1 MGFQAQ
7 HPTNRFG
14 SKGTPGHT
22 PLSHTPDIPTVT
34 PQMKKGIPNHKLFW
48 LGVVLGMRN
57 RMSVGKL
64 PTDRTRNLRFF
75 RRLFGRRAL
84 WRKATPGRSMP
95 ERHRSLQHD
104 GDGSMAMACAVRM
117 LRWWNGEAP
126 CLTRGKT
133 MEVVQEKMY
142 QVMKKPWPVLEP
154 QLEVTNND
162 WKGHLTW
169 PSPQKKS
176 HNRIAR

>member
-1 MGFQAQ
+1 MKSLFLVYNTETPQGFRSSESSGHQASSMGFQAQ

-22 PLSHTPDIPTVT
+22 PLSHTPDIPFHNPPNVA
-34 PQMKKGIPNHKLFW
+34 GIPNHKLLGWGSFW
-48 LGVVLGMRN
+48 VCETGCLLESSN
-57 RMSVGKL
+57 RQDEKS
-64 PTDRTRNLRFF
+64 PI
-75 RRLFGRRAL
+75 AL

-104 GDGSMAMACAVRM
+104 GILAPLGCGGGV
-117 LRWWNGEAP
+117 GEAP

-142 QVMKKPWPVLEP
+142 Q
-154 QLEVTNND
+154 
-162 WKGHLTW
+162 
-169 PSPQKKS
+169 KS
-176 HNRIAR
+176 RGLF